1 MTNYITELRSK
12 KKLFLAPERI
22 EEYLRHIHEQGGS
35 NMCHALMRYVI
46 IVLAKY
52 LQMVVAYDI
61 FNNNVDRVTKH
72 FEDFNS
78 QYSELMEVFSK
89 VTGGKFEPG
98 REIET
103 LLEESSSEK
112 QEAAT
117 REATASFK
125 NVKFSAD
132 SKSSPHTAGVSI
144 SMISIIAT

>member
-52 LQMVVAYDI
+52 LQMMVAYDI
-61 FNNNVDRVTKH
+61 FNNDFDRVTKH

-117 REATASFK
+117 REAKLHHSRMSSFLLTASP
-125 NVKFSAD
+125 VPTQQVSA
-132 SKSSPHTAGVSI
+132 SL
-144 SMISIIAT
+144 